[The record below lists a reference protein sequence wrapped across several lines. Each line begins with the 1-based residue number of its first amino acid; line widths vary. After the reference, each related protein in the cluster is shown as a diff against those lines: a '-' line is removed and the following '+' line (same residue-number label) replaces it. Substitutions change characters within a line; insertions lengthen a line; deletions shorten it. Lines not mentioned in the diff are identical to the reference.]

1 MKTIF
6 IIGLLCLGIIAGC
19 TNTDINN
26 ANNRLKSYKTNTPE
40 FNFELAK
47 QLAADPDSFTYT
59 FNNYLVKDGREYLNV
74 SVNRENFKTV
84 IPVLVNNW
92 NKMQGIKNARGL
104 GYSGAKLQGL
114 QLSVVTNSGHPEFI
128 YQNINAIID

>member
-6 IIGLLCLGIIAGC
+6 IIGLLCLGIVTGC
-19 TNTDINN
+19 KNTSINS
-26 ANNRLKSYKTNTPE
+26 ANNRLNSYKTNTRK
-40 FNFELAK
+40 FNSELAK
-47 QLAADPDSFTYT
+47 QLAADPGSFTYT
-59 FNNYLVKDGREYLNV
+59 FSNYFVKAGREYLNV
-74 SVNRENFKTV
+74 SVNRENFQTV
-84 IPVLVNNW
+84 IAMLVNNW
-92 NKMQGIKNARGL
+92 DKMQGIKNAKGL